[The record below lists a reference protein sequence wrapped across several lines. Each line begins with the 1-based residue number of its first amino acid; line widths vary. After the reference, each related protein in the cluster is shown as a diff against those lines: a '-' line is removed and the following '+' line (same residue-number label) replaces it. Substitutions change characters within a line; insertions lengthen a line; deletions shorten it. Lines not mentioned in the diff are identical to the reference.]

1 VKGRRDEVDE
11 YSIRDDRLGRI
22 PASEHHGER
31 GVAIWRTLQYG
42 DVRIRIVEYSPGY
55 VADHWCAKGHVVYCL
70 EGELLTELRDGR
82 AFVLR
87 PGVSYQVADGE
98 TPHRSSTAAG
108 ARVFIVD

>member
-1 VKGRRDEVDE
+1 MKLTNIPFETTDWAGV
-11 YSIRDDRLGRI
+11 

>member
-1 VKGRRDEVDE
+1 MK
-11 YSIRDDRLGRI
+11 LANI
-22 PASEHHGER
+22 PFEITDWTDVAGSEHPGQSGTATWRMLQR
-31 GVAIWRTLQYG
+31 GDL
-42 DVRIRIVEYSPGY
+42 RIRIVEYSPGY
-55 VADHWCAKGHVVYCL
+55 IADHWCAKGHVVYCL

-87 PGVSYQVADGE
+87 AGMSYQVADGE